1 MAYPVDTVV
10 TEPGGSDTFIE
21 VLLPTHQEGDLV
33 LVLVSQDGAASG
45 TVYTPP
51 GAPWVLVS
59 SRYSYYTRQLIFYA
73 VAGTDPLPTPI
84 VTSSISDGFN
94 AIATTIRDAD
104 TANPVDAFSVI
115 TRLGVPFT
123 SPSITTTTDDC
134 LLLGCTTLDNGFI
147 VRFLPQDLNMLGMT
161 KDGAVCSTMGYRI
174 QKTAGVVPTFN
185 GTKNDEASYG
195 VHFAVVAIRN
205 KPGGKLPPYFKRG
218 PTMLAQL
225 GTVGQ
230 VSYVDLP
237 TALPGA
243 VIDGLS
249 VYGASVANTI
259 SLGLDWDTFVRLQG
273 GNTANQPGWYGAVA
287 TVPECNLQTGMLS
300 FRFFYEDSYT
310 AYISSKGWM
319 VVLQDAL
326 GNWAA
331 YRITEKKDVSPANA
345 YTFFFKFP
353 DIIPIATST
362 TPPDL
367 TKIVGIGFAY
377 ARVNT
382 SSTVS
387 KMTTVTQLLYW
398 AGDETVAGGNSELP
412 ASPFYAGQLF
422 NAARLYDVIPAQGR
436 GQSLLRSPMQFG
448 DVADASFVRFGIGS
462 STEARAIRN
471 DQKAGE
477 AHGRITVAA
486 NASSTVSL
494 DLASVGSS
502 TNNPL
507 VIAPGSA
514 PSADYSF
521 EGATIFGV
529 RVSLLSGMEVSSA
542 RFYRCPTVQPEG
554 AILRGCGFTQATEL
568 VALETNNPGNVI
580 DCSFTQGDLGG
591 HAIEITQP
599 GTFAFVG
606 NTFEGYGLD
615 GTTDAAIYNNSG
627 GHVVLNVSGGG
638 DTPTVRNGAGATTA
652 VVSGAQVSVVGLA
665 AGSQVKVTKV
675 SSGDVLFNGAESG
688 GQISFSTTYIGAIR
702 VDARKAS
709 ASPYYKPWFSQA
721 NTVSGQTVEITA
733 LQELDE

>member
-1 MAYPVDTVV
+1 VAYPVDTVV

-21 VLLPTHQEGDLV
+21 VLLPAHQEGDVV

-45 TVYTPP
+45 TVYTSPA
-51 GAPWVLVS
+51 APWVLVS

-73 VAGTDPLPTPI
+73 IAGTDPLPTPV
-84 VTSSISDGFN
+84 VTSSINDGFN
-94 AIATTIRDAD
+94 AVATTVRDAD

-123 SPSITTTTDDC
+123 SPAITTTTDDC
-134 LLLGCTTLDNGFI
+134 LLIGCTTLDNGFI
-147 VRFLPQDLNMLGMT
+147 VRFLPQDLNMLEMT

-185 GTKNDEASYG
+185 GTKNDEAVYG
-195 VHFAVVAIRN
+195 VHFAIVAIRN

-225 GTVGQ
+225 GTAGQ
-230 VSYVDLP
+230 VSYVGLP

-243 VIDGLS
+243 VIDGLN
-249 VYGASVANTI
+249 VYTATIANSQ
-259 SLGLDWDTFVRLQG
+259 SLGSDWDTFVRIQG
-273 GNTANQPGWYGAVA
+273 GTTANQPGWYGAVA

-310 AYISSKGWM
+310 SYISAKGWM
-319 VVLQDAL
+319 VVLKDAL

-331 YRITEKKDVSPANA
+331 YRITEKRYVSPTNA

-353 DIIPIATST
+353 DITPLATST

-367 TKIVGIGFAY
+367 TKIVGVGFGY
-377 ARVNT
+377 ARINT
-382 SSTVS
+382 SATVS
-387 KMTTVTQLLYW
+387 KTTTVTQLLYW
-398 AGDETVAGGNSELP
+398 SGDETVAGGNSDLP
-412 ASPFYAGQLF
+412 ASPFYAAQLL
-422 NAARLYDVIPAQGR
+422 NAARLYDVVPAQGR
-436 GQSLLRSPMQFG
+436 GQALLRSPMQFG
-448 DVADASFVRFGIGS
+448 DVDEASFVRFGYGS

-477 AHGRITVAA
+477 AHGRVTLAA
-486 NASSTVSL
+486 NAASTVSL
-494 DLASVGSS
+494 DLAAVGSS
-502 TNNPL
+502 TSNPL
-507 VIAPGSA
+507 IIAPASA

-521 EGATIFGV
+521 DGATIFGV
-529 RVSLLSGMEVSSA
+529 RVTLLSGMEASGA

-554 AILRGCGFTQATEL
+554 ATLRGCGFTQATEL
-568 VALETNNPGNVI
+568 VALETSNPGNVI

-615 GTTDAAIYNNSG
+615 GTTDASIYNNSG

-638 DTPTVRNGAGATTA
+638 DTPTVRNGAGATTE
-652 VVSGAQVSVVGLA
+652 VVSGAQVTVVGLA
-665 AGSQVKVTKV
+665 TGSQVKVTKV
-675 SSGDVLFNGAESG
+675 SNGDVLFNGAESG
-688 GQISFSTTYIGAIR
+688 GQISFSTTYIGAVR

-709 ASPYYKPWFSQA
+709 ASPFYKPWATQA
-721 NTVSGQTVEITA
+721 TTISGQTVEVTA